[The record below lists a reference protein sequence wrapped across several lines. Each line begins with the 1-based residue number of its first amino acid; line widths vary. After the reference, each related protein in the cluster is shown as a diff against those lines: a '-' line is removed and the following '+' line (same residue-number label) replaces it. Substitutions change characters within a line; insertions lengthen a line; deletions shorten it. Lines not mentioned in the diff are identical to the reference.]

1 MICLWN
7 ISSALSP
14 STWPLF
20 WGVFCLRAFAPVSL
34 CWNHSSLSLV
44 TWLTS
49 CFSLKVTSSKT
60 FSLTF
65 PSKYGLF
72 VKFAQRSWLISFWVI
87 IIVCNYVLKSVSSQT
102 VKFMGLETMFVLS
115 SALAPHN
122 RLRILIRTVPLNSY
136 LLNES
141 VDEWVSAAVVEGKRL
156 WHCNKEMWI
165 LDPILPFRSSV

>member
-14 STWPLF
+14 STWSLF
-20 WGVFCLRAFAPVSL
+20 QGVFCLRAFAPVSL
-34 CWNHSSLSLV
+34 CWNHSSLSLL

-49 CFSLKVTSSKT
+49 CLSLKVTSSKT
-60 FSLTF
+60 FALTF
-65 PSKYGLF
+65 PSKCGLL
-72 VKFAQRSWLISFWVI
+72 VKFAQSSSLISFWVI

-115 SALAPHN
+115 SALAPPQPFTHPD
-122 RLRILIRTVPLNSY
+122 TYCASKY

-141 VDEWVSAAVVEGKRL
+141 VGKWVSA
-156 WHCNKEMWI
+156 M
-165 LDPILPFRSSV
+165 SS